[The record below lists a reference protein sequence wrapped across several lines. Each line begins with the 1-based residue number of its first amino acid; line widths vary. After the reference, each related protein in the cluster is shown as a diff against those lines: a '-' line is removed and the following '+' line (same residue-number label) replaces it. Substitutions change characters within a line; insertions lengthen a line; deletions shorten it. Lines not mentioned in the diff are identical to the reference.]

1 MLISWDELNNKNVE
15 IKKKNYI
22 CILLYNY
29 NLIRQVKKADLIA
42 IIAEKTGVP
51 KIDVLVSIESF
62 FSNVKE
68 TLAEGENIYIRGF
81 GSFITKKRAAKV
93 GRNIKKNTLVYIPEH
108 FIPAFKPAKEFMDE
122 VKKIQASNIEVVP
135 QDEKE
140 LAK

>member
-15 IKKKNYI
+15 IKKKIYI
-22 CILLYNY
+22 CALLYNL
-29 NLIRQVKKADLIA
+29 NPICKVKKADLIA

-51 KIDVLVSIESF
+51 KIDVLVSLESF

-108 FIPAFKPAKEFMDE
+108 YIPAFKPAKEFMDE

-135 QDEKE
+135 QKIEE

>member
-51 KIDVLVSIESF
+51 KIDVLVSLESF